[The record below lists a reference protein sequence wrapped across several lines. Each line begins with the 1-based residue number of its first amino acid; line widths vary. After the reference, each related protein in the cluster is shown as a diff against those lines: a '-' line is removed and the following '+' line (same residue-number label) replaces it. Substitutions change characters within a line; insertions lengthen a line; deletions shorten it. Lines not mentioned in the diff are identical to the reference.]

1 MALAI
6 GFGREGRAQ
15 LQGFIDELGLEGNL
29 WRPSPGFCG
38 GDETNQGGRIIEST
52 IRLKL
57 FAWIS
62 ILEMESG
69 DGVEVELNK
78 GTMEEAAEANGST
91 SLINKENAVT
101 ENGTHA
107 VHADSGSEDTS
118 KVVLDSSV
126 DRDEGPTFATEN
138 KVTDSSKGGGS
149 DRFKKIQKNS
159 GRLNGSIIK
168 PQKKRNVLS
177 QSFSFSSKGSLAI
190 NLHKSTTSLKQSK
203 VASSITNA
211 SRSGDPAANHSA
223 FTTAPSAQKTR
234 SVNTGLVEA
243 TSNGSPVED
252 AHANDGKTKTL
263 SCTLPAKEDDDAH
276 SAASSSTPRA
286 RKNTGNGF
294 NFKLDERAEKRKEF
308 FMKLEEKNHAKELE
322 KTNLQAKSKENQEA
336 EIRRLRK
343 SLTFKATP
351 MPSFYQEPGPPK
363 VELKKIPPTRAR
375 SPKLGRGKQSVAA
388 ASNPSEAGDSCQ
400 SPCVTASSTKMNDGA
415 ANSKRNA
422 MASKNTKQKSLS
434 KLPSQKSKTTK
445 LDAQSLEP
453 KVHQVKTENGDDRTT
468 EVSAETGVEAVPAS
482 PEDVVKEDQTIANF
496 PEANIAP
503 QQVPVQAWQEGFSE
517 EEEASSNA
525 GDVVEGLRVR
535 DGGQAVVVDIGG
547 VLGAKGSRA
556 CDGRRV
562 VMDTGGA
569 LRGRGRCRRDTGGAE
584 TSLDIGENADGTW
597 WSRGFTDEEGFARES
612 ERHEERFTS

>member
-1 MALAI
+1 
-6 GFGREGRAQ
+6 
-15 LQGFIDELGLEGNL
+15 
-29 WRPSPGFCG
+29 
-38 GDETNQGGRIIEST
+38 
-52 IRLKL
+52 
-57 FAWIS
+57 
-62 ILEMESG
+62 MESG

-252 AHANDGKTKTL
+252 AH
-263 SCTLPAKEDDDAH
+263 
-276 SAASSSTPRA
+276 SSTPRA

-503 QQVPVQAWQEGFSE
+503 QQVPVQGFNKLIRINRKKQQLSNLPCDTAWQEGFSE

>member
-1 MALAI
+1 MRFILQLHCSRERHVSDQARCAI
-6 GFGREGRAQ
+6 LRIIMTQISLRARLHHGFREGREIETPTPE
-15 LQGFIDELGLEGNL
+15 LIDLEAKWVSEPFDLNSGGLTSPRECASPPL
-29 WRPSPGFCG
+29 LPRHADRFRPFS
-38 GDETNQGGRIIEST
+38 
-52 IRLKL
+52 L
-57 FAWIS
+57 FRASDRTVQIS

-159 GRLNGSIIK
+159 GRLNG
-168 PQKKRNVLS
+168 
-177 QSFSFSSKGSLAI
+177 
-190 NLHKSTTSLKQSK
+190 
-203 VASSITNA
+203 
-211 SRSGDPAANHSA
+211 DPAANHSA

-252 AHANDGKTKTL
+252 AH
-263 SCTLPAKEDDDAH
+263 
-276 SAASSSTPRA
+276 SSTPRA

-468 EVSAETGVEAVPAS
+468 EVSAET
-482 PEDVVKEDQTIANF
+482 
-496 PEANIAP
+496 
-503 QQVPVQAWQEGFSE
+503 
-517 EEEASSNA
+517 
-525 GDVVEGLRVR
+525 
-535 DGGQAVVVDIGG
+535 
-547 VLGAKGSRA
+547 
-556 CDGRRV
+556 
-562 VMDTGGA
+562 
-569 LRGRGRCRRDTGGAE
+569 
-584 TSLDIGENADGTW
+584 
-597 WSRGFTDEEGFARES
+597 
-612 ERHEERFTS
+612 

>member
-1 MALAI
+1 
-6 GFGREGRAQ
+6 
-15 LQGFIDELGLEGNL
+15 
-29 WRPSPGFCG
+29 
-38 GDETNQGGRIIEST
+38 
-52 IRLKL
+52 
-57 FAWIS
+57 
-62 ILEMESG
+62 MESG

-138 KVTDSSKGGGS
+138 KVTDSSK
-149 DRFKKIQKNS
+149 
-159 GRLNGSIIK
+159 
-168 PQKKRNVLS
+168 
-177 QSFSFSSKGSLAI
+177 
-190 NLHKSTTSLKQSK
+190 
-203 VASSITNA
+203 
-211 SRSGDPAANHSA
+211 
-223 FTTAPSAQKTR
+223 

-252 AHANDGKTKTL
+252 AH
-263 SCTLPAKEDDDAH
+263 
-276 SAASSSTPRA
+276 SSTPRA

-468 EVSAETGVEAVPAS
+468 EVSAET
-482 PEDVVKEDQTIANF
+482 
-496 PEANIAP
+496 
-503 QQVPVQAWQEGFSE
+503 
-517 EEEASSNA
+517 
-525 GDVVEGLRVR
+525 
-535 DGGQAVVVDIGG
+535 
-547 VLGAKGSRA
+547 
-556 CDGRRV
+556 
-562 VMDTGGA
+562 
-569 LRGRGRCRRDTGGAE
+569 
-584 TSLDIGENADGTW
+584 
-597 WSRGFTDEEGFARES
+597 
-612 ERHEERFTS
+612 